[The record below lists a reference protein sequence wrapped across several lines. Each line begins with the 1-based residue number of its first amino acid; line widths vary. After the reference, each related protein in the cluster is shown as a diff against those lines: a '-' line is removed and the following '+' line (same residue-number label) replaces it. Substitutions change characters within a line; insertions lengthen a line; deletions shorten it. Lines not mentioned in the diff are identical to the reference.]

1 MASTLQL
8 GRFSPR
14 EARMTDREKG
24 SSDRLVFYRAVSV
37 TAEDESSRT
46 MLSHAAEAL
55 DAEAVELLLSRGAD
69 PNAQDRSELTPLLRV
84 AAGPQGWDDDPE
96 TVEKTTAAL
105 LSGGASLLPRDSSGR
120 NAAQRAASG
129 LVYPFFIALEKAG
142 KKPSGREE
150 GTGNTLLHLVA
161 DAVKI
166 FRELPGVEAVERE
179 VDAVMIAK
187 ILVERLGFE
196 KDPENALGRTPR
208 MLAVRAGSR
217 LLAPWLAHGQEIFAK
232 TDRGSYLLL
241 TGGATIHEAAAARNA
256 RAVAALIR
264 LGLAPDEPAEIGSES
279 EVVGLTPLSVAASV
293 MATDVMDLLL
303 ENGADP
309 TAPVNGKASGGRLT
323 EGTSAMRMLLWA
335 PSSPT
340 RMPSG
345 LTAQDWRQALT
356 AMLRAPAAAAIGG
369 PNYVANAP
377 VDPEGST
384 PLLVL
389 AKTLGRG
396 WRAGEKDW
404 ASLAAGILLM
414 QGADPNRAAPDGITP
429 LAWAVRDGGSTA
441 EDLIEMLLEAGA
453 AVDKADARGVTP
465 LMEAAALSDAAKAQV
480 MLERLLDAGANPTI
494 QDAEGHTA
502 LDFAAREGHAKVLG
516 KLLDAVSAWVEAHP
530 QAPDDDEG
538 MSSPEPEL
546 LVSETV
552 SEVTTEETAKMAPDT
567 VPEDVPKSAVP
578 AAPAAPA
585 APASSGFFARMRAR
599 AGVSEPAS
607 TSPQTEEASEP
618 EPKPATNGTVA
629 ADVGGKAGQG
639 FFARMRARNASSPV
653 ASSPQTVSTSA
664 TSTTPPSSPTTQ
676 ELPEVPESAD
686 GCAATARTD
695 DDDAKG
701 ESDPSAITPDEYHRR
716 AAALAFFLKLVGPED
731 RSENERILLAQGL
744 MSSVFGP
751 KKPPMPGFGRK
762 ADDASESADPDDRL
776 ARKVADLLIDWGD
789 AVELDWKTE
798 TDDFIAAVWSMKR
811 TALLR
816 DAGFESLPLDLADD
830 EVPAYV
836 RTFDAM
842 AEMLGLPL
850 RLASLAINAD
860 AYVLLLLP
868 AGAVAPARGAAAS
881 AGLRLDDAK
890 HMA

>member
-14 EARMTDREKG
+14 ETRLTDREKG

-37 TAEDESSRT
+37 TAEDESGRT

-55 DAEAVELLLSRGAD
+55 DAEAVTLLLSRGAD

-84 AAGPQGWDDDPE
+84 AAGPHGWDDDPE
-96 TVEKTTAAL
+96 AVEKTATAL
-105 LSGGASLLPRDSSGR
+105 LSGGASLLPRDGSGR

-129 LVYPFFIALEKAG
+129 LVYPFFIALEKVG

-161 DAVKI
+161 DAVKV
-166 FRELPGVEAVERE
+166 FRDLPGAEAVERE

-241 TGGATIHEAAAARNA
+241 TGGATVHEAAAARNA
-256 RAVAALIR
+256 KAVAALIR

-345 LTAQDWRQALT
+345 LTAQDWRHALT
-356 AMLRAPAAAAIGG
+356 AMLRAPAAAPQGG
-369 PNYVANAP
+369 AAYVANAP
-377 VDPEGST
+377 VDPDGST

-389 AKTLGRG
+389 AKTLERG

-404 ASLAAGILLM
+404 ATLAAGILLM
-414 QGADPNRAAPDGITP
+414 QGADPNRTAPDGVTP
-429 LAWAVRDGGSTA
+429 LAWAVRDGGSAA

-465 LMEAAALSDAAKAQV
+465 LMEAAALSDAAKAQA
-480 MLERLLDAGANPTI
+480 MLERLLDAGANPTL
-494 QDAEGHTA
+494 QDSEGHTA
-502 LDFAAREGHAKVLG
+502 LDFAAREGHARALG

-546 LVSETV
+546 SVSETV
-552 SEVTTEETAKMAPDT
+552 SEATSEVTAKMAPDAA
-567 VPEDVPKSAVP
+567 PEDVPESAF
-578 AAPAAPA
+578 PA
-585 APASSGFFARMRAR
+585 APASSGFFAQMRAR

-607 TSPQTEEASEP
+607 AQPETQDAPETEQ
-618 EPKPATNGTVA
+618 KPATDGTVA
-629 ADVGGKAGQG
+629 ADEGGKAGQS
-639 FFARMRARNASSPV
+639 FFARMRARNALSPV

-686 GCAATARTD
+686 GCEATARTD
-695 DDDAKG
+695 EVNTEG
-701 ESDPSAITPDEYHRR
+701 ESDPTAITPDEYHRR
-716 AAALAFFLKLVGPED
+716 AAALAFFLKLVEPED
-731 RSENERILLAQGL
+731 RSENERILLSMGL

-762 ADDASESADPDDRL
+762 ADDASQSAAPDDRL

-798 TDDFIAAVWSMKR
+798 TDDFIAAVWGMKR
-811 TALLR
+811 AALLR
-816 DAGFESLPLDLADD
+816 DAGFESLPLNLTDD

-881 AGLRLDDAK
+881 AGLRLNDAK